1 MAGNLRFRLAVR
13 QYILRYI
20 PEPAVAILIKNPETE
35 RKARELASLKG
46 QTLTAVIDGA
56 LDRALEEAAPERRK
70 PTLEEM
76 IAATERFR
84 ALSGVKG
91 PLPPV
96 TKEEWDEINEIP
108 GFDEDET

>member
-1 MAGNLRFRLAVR
+1 M
-13 QYILRYI
+13 
-20 PEPAVAILIKNPETE
+20 AILIKNPETE
-35 RKARELASLKG
+35 RKARELASLRG
-46 QTLTAVIDGA
+46 QSITSVIDGA
-56 LDRALEEAAPERRK
+56 LDRALAEAQPKRR

-84 ALSGVKG
+84 ARSGVKG

-108 GFDEDET
+108 GFDEDGV

>member
-1 MAGNLRFRLAVR
+1 M
-13 QYILRYI
+13 
-20 PEPAVAILIKNPETE
+20 AILIKNPETE

-56 LDRALEEAAPERRK
+56 LDRALAEARPRRR
-70 PTLEEM
+70 PTVEEM
-76 IAATERFR
+76 EAATERLWKE
-84 ALSGVKG
+84 AGITG

-108 GFDEDET
+108 GLEDND